1 MNIENIIKEDTTK
14 VDIDKLE
21 LPESMQQATTPNTEA
36 VGNNKSPEG
45 DSTSD
50 GGTEGT
56 TKLSLEQLA
65 GMIVLGY
72 NVVSCAIY
80 RKIEPTFD
88 ASLTP
93 DETKAL
99 QEPLETVLREYNVE
113 VTPITAL
120 AVAVVSVNVV
130 KIMQLQ
136 AYRKQLAE
144 QVNYTE
150 QPQNDLV

>member
-1 MNIENIIKEDTTK
+1 MNIEAIIKEDITK
-14 VDIDKLE
+14 VDVEKLE
-21 LPESMQQATTPNTEA
+21 LPESMQQATTPNTET
-36 VGNNKSPEG
+36 VGSSDSKSG
-45 DSTSD
+45 SSAN
-50 GGTEGT
+50 EGT
-56 TKLSLEQLA
+56 TTLSLEQLA
-65 GMIVLGY
+65 GMIIIGY

-150 QPQNDLV
+150 QQPEL

>member
-1 MNIENIIKEDTTK
+1 MNIEAIIKEDTTK
-14 VDIDKLE
+14 VDVEKLE
-21 LPESMQQATTPNTEA
+21 LPESMQQATTPNTA
-36 VGNNKSPEG
+36 ADGNKSLGG
-45 DSTSD
+45 DSASD

-65 GMIVLGY
+65 GMIIIGY

-136 AYRKQLAE
+136 AYRKQLSEKQYPQFEEDE
-144 QVNYTE
+144 Q
-150 QPQNDLV
+150 Q

>member
-1 MNIENIIKEDTTK
+1 MNIEAIIKEDTTH
-14 VDIDKLE
+14 VDVDKLE

-36 VGNNKSPEG
+36 VGNKSLGG
-45 DSTSD
+45 DSASD

-65 GMIVLGY
+65 GMIVIGY

-150 QPQNDLV
+150 QPKNDIV

>member
-1 MNIENIIKEDTTK
+1 MNIEAIIKEDTTK
-14 VDIDKLE
+14 VDVEKLE
-21 LPESMQQATTPNTEA
+21 LPESMQQATTPNTET
-36 VGNNKSPEG
+36 VGSR
-45 DSTSD
+45 DSASD

-65 GMIVLGY
+65 GMIIIGY

-99 QEPLETVLREYNVE
+99 QEPMETVLREYNVE

-150 QPQNDLV
+150 QQPEL